1 MLIILIIV
9 SLSAY
14 LGIMQKE
21 ELRDSERVF
30 KELGESEKKREELLG
45 GESFRGV
52 VNIIVTKDVKGQFKE
67 EMQMVNKYKL

>member
-45 GESFRGV
+45 GEREREREIAGLR
-52 VNIIVTKDVKGQFKE
+52 KKGLSIKKRSQE
-67 EMQMVNKYKL
+67 VGGDGIY

>member
-1 MLIILIIV
+1 
-9 SLSAY
+9 
-14 LGIMQKE
+14 MQKE

-52 VNIIVTKDVKGQFKE
+52 VNIIVTKE
-67 EMQMVNKYKL
+67 